1 MKMTV
6 YGYARV
12 STAGQHLSPQVRELE
27 QAGAVEIFKEK
38 RSGKDMNREAL
49 LNLFEKL
56 DKGDTLV
63 VTKVDRI
70 ARSLE
75 DGIQFIKELNNR
87 GVNLHVLNMGIFDG
101 TPTSNMLF
109 QILTAVAEFERNIML
124 ERQKEGIAEAKKRGA
139 YTNRRSRKY
148 RESEGN
154 MKSALTLFQNRDVNK
169 LTVKDI
175 CDKTGVT
182 RASLYNYAKKVE
194 KESAIQ

>member
-1 MKMTV
+1 MTV

-12 STAGQHLSPQVRELE
+12 STAGQHLSPQVKELE
-27 QAGAVEIFKEK
+27 QAGATEIFKEK

-49 LNLFEKL
+49 LSLFEKL
-56 DKGDTLV
+56 EKGDTLV

-124 ERQKEGIAEAKKRGA
+124 ERQKEGIAEAKKRGT

-148 RESEGN
+148 RATEGN
-154 MKSALTLFQNRDVNK
+154 MQSAITLFQNRDTNK
-169 LTVKDI
+169 LTVKEI

-182 RASLYNYAKKVE
+182 RASLYNYAKELE
-194 KESAIQ
+194 KSSTLN